1 MYSKSLR
8 ATVFKVI
15 TDRYLKNIHQ
25 QQILLIH
32 ATVPGLPDGR
42 KPESQ
47 FRYIMGLGMENV
59 GIFYEQLEQFTAI
72 WYTLFASGIHILWSF
87 GIFSPLW

>member
-1 MYSKSLR
+1 M
-8 ATVFKVI
+8 
-15 TDRYLKNIHQ
+15 
-25 QQILLIH
+25 H

-59 GIFYEQLEQFTAI
+59 GTFYEQLEHFTAI
-72 WYTLFASGIHILWSF
+72 WYT
-87 GIFSPLW
+87 